1 MGISKTC
8 DLACPPE
15 RSSETKRAPPDPDP
29 DLNTSSEAACLAN

>member
-1 MGISKTC
+1 VTFWQ
-8 DLACPPE
+8 E